1 MSNRWPALL
10 GRPAAR
16 ARIRASCADFR
27 VEEIPAYP
35 PCGHGEHL
43 LVEVEKTDL
52 TTDQLVRALARHTG
66 VRPAEVGTA
75 GLKDR
80 RAVTR
85 QWLSLPARA
94 ADALDTFDQSGIR
107 LLRAERH
114 TNKLKTGHLRGNRF
128 GLRLRELNAA
138 HHEAVV
144 QRAERLAATGVPNYF
159 GPQRFG
165 RGGDNEAE
173 GRAVLRGRGR
183 RHDRRGLRFVLNA
196 VQSGLFN
203 DLLALRI
210 HREVF
215 DKALAG
221 DLLIKADSGGRFICR
236 EPAVDQARADRLEV
250 HPSGP
255 MFGPR
260 MRWPEG
266 EPAVMERRVLAE
278 SGLSDSDWRRF
289 AKLTPG
295 TRRPLRFT
303 LIDLRC
309 EEEDG
314 DLWLHFTLPA
324 GAYATAVLGELI
336 QAVEGPAAGS
346 ADGPD
351 RTPAQDSGRE
361 P

>member
-1 MSNRWPALL
+1 MSDRWPALL
-10 GRPAAR
+10 GPPGVR

-35 PCGHGEHL
+35 PCGSGEHL
-43 LVEVEKTDL
+43 LVEAEKTDL
-52 TTDQLVRALARHTG
+52 TTDQLVRALASQAG
-66 VRPAEVGTA
+66 LRPAEIGTA

-94 ADALDTFDQSGIR
+94 AAALDTFEQPGIR

-128 GLRLRELNAA
+128 GLRLRELSAA
-138 HHEAVV
+138 DRDAVV
-144 QRAERLAATGVPNYF
+144 QRAEQLAVSGVPNYF

-165 RGGDNEAE
+165 RGGDNEVE
-173 GRAVLRGRGR
+173 GRAVLRGHGR

-203 DLLALRI
+203 DVLALRI
-210 HREVF
+210 RRELF
-215 DKALAG
+215 DKVLAG
-221 DLLIKADSGGRFICR
+221 DVLIKTDSGGRFVCQ

-266 EPAVMERRVLAE
+266 EPAALESQVLAD
-278 SGLSDSDWRRF
+278 SGLSDADWRRF

-295 TRRPLRFT
+295 TRRPLRFV
-303 LIDLRC
+303 LADLRC
-309 EEEDG
+309 EEENG
-314 DLWLHFTLPA
+314 DLWLRFTLPA
-324 GAYATAVLGELI
+324 GAYATAVLGELVET
-336 QAVEGPAAGS
+336 VEGPSDCAGEQP
-346 ADGPD
+346 GP
-351 RTPAQDSGRE
+351 
-361 P
+361 

>member
-1 MSNRWPALL
+1 MTDRWPALL
-10 GRPAAR
+10 GPPDAR

-35 PCGHGEHL
+35 PCGRGEHL
-43 LVEVEKTDL
+43 LVEAEKTDL
-52 TTDQLVRALARHTG
+52 TTDQLVRALARHAEL
-66 VRPAEVGTA
+66 RPAEIGTA

-94 ADALDTFDQSGIR
+94 AAAIDTFDQAGVR

-128 GLRLRELNAA
+128 GLRLRELSAA
-138 HHEAVV
+138 HRSAVV
-144 QRAERLAATGVPNYF
+144 HRAQRLAVTGVPNYF

-173 GRAVLRGRGR
+173 GRAVLRGQGR

-210 HREVF
+210 RREVF
-215 DKALAG
+215 DEALAG

-236 EPAVDQARADRLEV
+236 EPAVDQARAERLEV

-266 EPAVMERRVLAE
+266 DPAAMERQVLAD
-278 SGLSDSDWRRF
+278 SGLSDADWRRF

-295 TRRPLRFT
+295 TRRSLRFA
-303 LIDLRC
+303 LVDLRC

-314 DLWLHFTLPA
+314 DLWLRFTLPA
-324 GAYATAVLGELI
+324 GAYATAVLGELV
-336 QAVEGPAAGS
+336 QAVEGPAAGD
-346 ADGPD
+346 AEVPD
-351 RTPAQDSGRE
+351 RSSPEYSGQ
-361 P
+361 